1 MLSGHYPNIISS
13 KMRTLLKPSYRR
25 CIAINETKLKEVKKT
40 IVVYVWSAVDI
51 DSKELLALERL
62 WTKL

>member
-1 MLSGHYPNIISS
+1 
-13 KMRTLLKPSYRR
+13 MRTLLKPSYRR